1 MNEKQPEPKISNF
14 RDVALSVN
22 AHTTGTNGTRLKPCL
37 LYRSALPSPSALAH
51 LTQTHSIQTI
61 IDLRTTTEIL
71 EQQQPPDPP
80 SNQTSA
86 PSPPPSPT
94 THPISL
100 TSPAYTLS
108 LLSHLTWPQLLR
120 LAYLYT
126 FAPRP
131 AAVSLLATHVL
142 APRGLAGLAIDTLT
156 YSTAEIARVLTLLSD
171 PASYPVL
178 VHCTQGKDRTGL
190 VCLLVCLLCG
200 VEWEGLEA
208 DYWRS
213 EGELAG
219 EREEREREV
228 GRIGLPGAWAGC
240 EGGWVGR
247 VREWLEGEWG
257 GAEGYLEGACGLEGE
272 VVEGVRRVLV
282 EGWTGGERED
292 SGEVEGDDGV
302 EEWAGCRRV

>member
-22 AHTTGTNGTRLKPCL
+22 APPSGTKGTRLKPCL

-51 LTQTHSIQTI
+51 LTQTHSIKTI

-71 EQQQPPDPP
+71 EQQQQPNPP
-80 SNQTSA
+80 SNQTSES
-86 PSPPPSPT
+86 SPKPT

-120 LAYLYT
+120 LAYLYA

-156 YSTAEIARVLTLLSD
+156 YSAAEIARVLTLLSD

-200 VEWEGLEA
+200 VGVEGLEA

-213 EGELAG
+213 DEELAG

-257 GAEGYLEGACGLEGE
+257 GVEGYLEGACGLEGE

-282 EGWTGGERED
+282 EGWTGGE
-292 SGEVEGDDGV
+292 VEGDDGFG
-302 EEWAGCRRV
+302 E